1 MAEDTQ
7 DNRQPIENSM
17 VADIEIKRARKRAGV
32 SIFLNL
38 LLSLGKGTA
47 GVMGGS
53 AALIGDAIHSATD
66 VIGSAAA
73 YFGLWVA
80 GKKHPA
86 FPYGLYKAETL
97 ATLITSVAVI
107 LAGYE
112 IGRQAILGP
121 NLLPDVTLT
130 LPVALASLVL
140 TFSFGL
146 YQLKAG
152 KKLHSKALEADARDY
167 LADALSTLVVVL
179 SLVGAYFGFR
189 LDRWAAGAVALFV
202 FWSGGKLL
210 WRAICDLLDEA
221 IDRDSERQ
229 IIGLVSAHPRVKHVE
244 RCLSRT
250 AGGRF
255 IIDLDVIF
263 RSHSLEDAHRI
274 AHILEEEITRQFPR
288 VLMASIKAH
297 SHQSEQIHR
306 MTPVK
311 APEGEVE
318 AHIPL
323 APWFLLETVD
333 RKSGKVLDQE
343 YIQNPHWK
351 AETKKGSLVGR
362 WMLGFKPDQ
371 VVVVKDKN
379 ESTATE
385 LLREAGVE
393 LILSP
398 QA

>member
-17 VADIEIKRARKRAGV
+17 VADIEIKRTRKRAGV